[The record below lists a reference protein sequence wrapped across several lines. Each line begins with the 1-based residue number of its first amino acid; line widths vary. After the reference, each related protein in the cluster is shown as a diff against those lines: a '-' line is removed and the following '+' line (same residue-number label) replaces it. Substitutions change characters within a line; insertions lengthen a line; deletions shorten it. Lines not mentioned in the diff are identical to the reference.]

1 MIKVISKF
9 GNYLSNKCENLQDE
23 INRLKKNV
31 HEWENKYSDKEAEF
45 LRYKEKENIRSEL
58 RLQSE
63 LNILSLEKVESLMT

>member
-23 INRLKKNV
+23 INRLKKHV

-45 LRYKEKENIRSEL
+45 LWYKEKE
-58 RLQSE
+58 
-63 LNILSLEKVESLMT
+63 